1 MIDNIQ
7 SIRDQFVKKYLA
19 GDFILSAD
27 GVKTVDLINA
37 NFIADEDTIFCKVN
51 KEYVDNELAWYLSQS
66 LNVYDIPGKVP
77 AIWKN
82 VADKDGY
89 ICSNY
94 GWCIF
99 SKENDNQY
107 RNCLRQLIADPASRR
122 ACMIY
127 TRPSM
132 QYDYNENG
140 RSDFM
145 CTFSTQQFL
154 RQTGWNDKNKK
165 TYKLVYIV
173 YQRSCDSIF
182 GFRNDRAWHE
192 YVANKL
198 ISDLRMNGYEIED
211 KSEIR
216 FSVGSLHIYERH
228 FKFLDE
234 YIIKL
239 RDTAENT
246 DNANVAV
253 PENFESTS
261 TTEIKDNTES
271 EWTRTSTA
279 D

>member
-7 SIRDQFVKKYLA
+7 NIREQFVTKYLK
-19 GDFILSAD
+19 GDFTVSAD
-27 GVKTVDLINA
+27 GVKTIDIINA

-51 KEYVDNELAWYLSQS
+51 KEYVDNELNWYLSQS

-77 AIWKN
+77 AIWKA

-99 SKENDNQY
+99 SEENKNQY
-107 RNCLRQLIADPASRR
+107 RNCLRQLIMDPASRR

-154 RQTGWNDKNKK
+154 RNTGYDKERKK
-165 TYKLVYIV
+165 NIYKLVYIV

-192 YVANKL
+192 YVAKRL
-198 ISDLRMNGYEIED
+198 ISDLKANGYELED
-211 KSEIR
+211 APEIR

-234 YIIKL
+234 YINNL
-239 RDTAENT
+239 NTEDTVKQPAEALQSNQSVSV
-246 DNANVAV
+246 N
-253 PENFESTS
+253 
-261 TTEIKDNTES
+261 TTETKYNTE
-271 EWTRTSTA
+271 WTQSSTMN
-279 D
+279 